1 VPADEEV
8 PVFRPRERPAAARPE
23 AAPPVPTTNGRVRA
37 SPVARKLAQERGIDL
52 SGIAG
57 TGPDGRI
64 VRRDVEA
71 ALERPAAAPAPEA
84 PTPVAAVPP
93 TPHPAGMSRMR
104 QAIARRMSQSKREAP
119 HYYVTIDVD
128 MAQAEAT
135 RHQLNDHFKR
145 QHHVAVNDVVMKA
158 TAMALAEHPEFN
170 ALFLDGEVR
179 PQTAINLC
187 LAIAVDEGLIAPAVL
202 DCQQK
207 SLVEIADATRDLA
220 ERAKAG
226 HLRPEEL
233 SAGTFTITSL
243 VLYDVSALI
252 GIIQP
257 PQTALIGV
265 GSVRNVPVVRDD
277 GIEPGQ
283 MLTLAL
289 SADHRVTDGVQGA
302 LFLRAI
308 RRLLERPA
316 ALLV

>member
-8 PVFRPRERPAAARPE
+8 PVFRPRERPAVARPE

-71 ALERPAAAPAPEA
+71 ALEGQPSPAAPAPVA
-84 PTPVAAVPP
+84 LPTPPP
-93 TPHPAGMSRMR
+93 SQPAGMSRMR

-119 HYYVTIDVD
+119 HYYVTMDID

-145 QHHVAVNDVVMKA
+145 QHHIAVNDVVMKA